1 MPSYTFYKDTFKE
14 RISIC
19 TADGISEEEAI
30 NTAAKDVQQLLN
42 EYETQHFIKR
52 GTVDKIK
59 RELEIR

>member
-30 NTAAKDVQQLLN
+30 KTAETDTQQLID
-42 EYETQHFIKR
+42 EYETQYYIKR
-52 GTVDKIK
+52 QTVGRIK
-59 RELEIR
+59 RELGV